1 MDDDVVAIVS
11 EELIARMALWLH
23 QKVNPELKFYK
34 LKPLKEN
41 KTIVIRRSD
50 LEEEKK
56 K

>member
-1 MDDDVVAIVS
+1 MNDVIAVVT